1 MAWHGIEMT
10 FITCCVLVPPVQP
23 SVPVDV
29 EPQEPDYLE
38 DPRAR
43 RFIIPE
49 GIRPVLKEFRIEVCC
64 LLLHWLSPQA
74 APGWRAGLGE
84 GVWFGA

>member
-1 MAWHGIEMT
+1 MI
-10 FITCCVLVPPVQP
+10 FITCCVLVLPVQP

-29 EPQEPDYLE
+29 EPKEPNYLE
-38 DPRAR
+38 DPHGG

-84 GVWFGA
+84 EVQLGAQMCL